1 MVYTEEEL
9 WVGRTVWL
17 WILSAV
23 MERNVER
30 NKNTNRHNRKGLKN
44 KTSDFRYKHMCTR
57 TNTLSDKRQTRT
69 ER

>member
-23 MERNVER
+23 MERNVEEIKHKHTTKKDKR
-30 NKNTNRHNRKGLKN
+30 AKQVTSNTNTCAH
-44 KTSDFRYKHMCTR
+44 
-57 TNTLSDKRQTRT
+57 RQTLRDDMGGGGG
-69 ER
+69 